1 MTVTNIQNAHN
12 PELFHSRSV
21 LRPLTNKEQ
30 MQRANALCASTPNAN
45 LLSCSGNIFVGMFFD
60 GTGNNERADY
70 LDLIKT
76 PADLK
81 HSNVVRLYHAYPDN
95 ETRGTNKYYAYYIP
109 GVGTKFPAI
118 GDDGG
123 TLGTGAAWNGEPRL
137 IWGLIQIF
145 NAVSRYVS
153 DGELISTAI
162 NGEGATIA
170 NNMGDFLETASRRR
184 SVFKEAWAAKL
195 KAKVESRRKD
205 KPRPDQINLSVYGF
219 SRGAAEARAFVNWL
233 YEVCE
238 IVDGAYQFCGIPLRI
253 QFLGIWDTV
262 ASVGVAGGFTS
273 GLIAS
278 EGHQSWAKHNM
289 QVHPAVESCMHI
301 VAAHE
306 VRATF
311 PLDSVRV
318 DGIYPP
324 NCKEYVY
331 PGAHSDVGGGYHP
344 KAYGKTNALSRI
356 AGFEMYCA
364 ALAQGVPFFTL
375 DKLKEGVRKNLV
387 PTQVAVDVFTSYM
400 NLAAVKAAPV
410 EEMMHQHMAHYFTY
424 RYQAR
429 LDTAHTQASY
439 YLTRRFFKESK
450 PNFGDKSNK
459 STQEYLQDTQQHFI
473 AILAALKAKLDDKMS
488 NNNQYDA
495 YIKQPFQDPLI
506 LDKLPKY
513 FFAGAP
519 MLTTVVAAH
528 EESRLVTLRS
538 KAITDSLDNNER
550 DKVVSQIQETVKK
563 WRQWLAKH
571 HSPELMDADAPERDI
586 LSVVNTLS
594 DKPQDPKMIELFD
607 DWVHDS
613 VAGIAHDKVNEFVYF
628 GVGIAKFRR
637 IFFGNNEDAMIKEKA
652 KKQNEQRMKVTQA
665 QRKQDDADSAQR
677 AQWDRESADYA
688 NATRGWDRR

>member
-1 MTVTNIQNAHN
+1 VWCFLSVTNIQNAYN

-30 MQRANALCASTPNAN
+30 MQRANALCKSTSKG
-45 LLSCSGNIFVGMFFD
+45 LSCSGQIFVGMFFD
-60 GTGNNERADY
+60 GTGNNQDADY
-70 LDLIKT
+70 TALIKT

-81 HSNVVRLYHAYPDN
+81 HSNVVRLYHAYPGP
-95 ETRGTNKYYAYYIP
+95 ETRGTNKYYRYYIP
-109 GVGTKFPAI
+109 GVGTKFDEI

-123 TLGTGAAWNGEPRL
+123 TLGTAAAWNGEPRL
-137 IWGLIQIF
+137 IWGMLRMYD
-145 NAVSRYVS
+145 AVADYVS
-153 DGELISTAI
+153 GTK
-162 NGEGATIA
+162 
-170 NNMGDFLETASRRR
+170 FLEDKVAGMHANDVGGFIATDYYRNETFFKKTCNSR
-184 SVFKEAWAAKL
+184 L
-195 KAKVESRRKD
+195 KALVNVKRKD
-205 KPRPDQINLSVYGF
+205 RPRPDQINLSVYGF

-233 YEVCE
+233 YEVCD

-289 QVHPAVESCMHI
+289 QVHSAVESCMHI

-311 PLDSVRV
+311 PLDSVRI
-318 DGIYPP
+318 DGVYPP

-331 PGAHSDVGGGYHP
+331 PGAHSYVGGGYHP
-344 KAYGKTNALSRI
+344 KAYGKTDALSRI

-364 ALAQGVPFFTL
+364 ALAQGVPFLTL
-375 DKLKEGVRKNLV
+375 DQLDKKFSQNLL
-387 PTQVAVDVFTSYM
+387 PSPAAVDVFTNYM
-400 NLAAVKAAPV
+400 NLAAIKAAPV

-429 LDTAHTQASY
+429 LDPAHTQAPY
-439 YLTRRFFKESK
+439 YLTRRFFKESTA
-450 PNFGDKSNK
+450 NFGDKSNK
-459 STQEYLQDTQQHFI
+459 STKEYLQDTQQHFI
-473 AILAALKAKLDDKMS
+473 AILAALKAKLDDKMR

-506 LDKLPKY
+506 LDKLPKS

-519 MLTTVVAAH
+519 ILTTIVAAH

-550 DKVVSQIQETVKK
+550 DKVASQIQETVKN
-563 WRQWLAKH
+563 WRQWLADH
-571 HSPELMDADAPERDI
+571 HSPDLMDADAPERDI
-586 LSVVNTLS
+586 LSIVDTLS
-594 DKPQDPKMIELFD
+594 DKPQDPKMVELFD

-652 KKQNEQRMKVTQA
+652 NKQNEQRIKVTRG
-665 QRKQDDADSAQR
+665 QRKQDDIESAQR

-688 NATRGWDRR
+688 NATRGWDK